1 MNAVTA
7 VQVVDVLFIVIG
19 AAGVAYFGIYKPV
32 AFVRRTKNEAG
43 DSSQRWQLVSEQIA
57 ALARELARSGL
68 AAVVT
73 LTLALLTGWGVV
85 WIFGSPIIAAAT
97 AMAVILVAVRF
108 ARKRNAARQP

>member
-1 MNAVTA
+1 VIAVTA

-19 AAGVAYFGIYKPV
+19 AAGFGYFGIYKPV
-32 AFVRRTKNEAG
+32 AFVRRTRNEG
-43 DSSQRWQLVSEQIA
+43 GGSSQRWHLVSEQIA

-68 AAVVT
+68 AAVVI

-97 AMAVILVAVRF
+97 AMAVVLVAVRF